1 MLVLDFCG
9 CMDCVLDI
17 FNVMLLDVF
26 NYNLE
31 NVLCIYCQVC
41 LGVDYNWLL
50 KLLECF
56 KEVYLEIL
64 IKLGLMVGLGEINV
78 EIIEVMCDLCCYGV
92 IMLMFG

>member
-1 MLVLDFCG
+1 
-9 CMDCVLDI
+9 MDCVLDI
-17 FNVMLLDVF
+17 LIVMFLDVF

-31 NVLCIYCQVC
+31 NVLCIYWQVWS
-41 LGVDYNWLL
+41 GVDYNWLL

-64 IKLGLMVGLGEINV
+64 IKFGLMVGLGEINE

-92 IMLMFG
+92 MMLMLG